1 MQGVI
6 HDVTILH
13 NIKLMREP
21 EGRNK
26 ENTERDWQICI
37 KRYFK
42 LSKENLRKF
51 NLRKYR
57 EK

>member
-26 ENTERDWQICI
+26 ENTGRDWQIYI

-51 NLRKYR
+51 NLRKY
-57 EK
+57 